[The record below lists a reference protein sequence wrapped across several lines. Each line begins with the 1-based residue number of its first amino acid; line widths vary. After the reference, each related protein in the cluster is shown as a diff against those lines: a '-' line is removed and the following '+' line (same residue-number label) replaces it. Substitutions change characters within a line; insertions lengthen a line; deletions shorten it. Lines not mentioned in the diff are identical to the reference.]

1 MASSIID
8 NRLVRSS
15 LRIGNN
21 DRTNERNIWR
31 NPFRRGPGFVS
42 TKTDSFPRI
51 YVRRQIKGRPFFL
64 SFLPPLSASCIVPLP
79 CTRLRITRSSG
90 FHGRYF
96 VLMTRHNR
104 RKSFTNRCSLYHPFH
119 SCLKREREKKT
130 ARFFRRS

>member
-8 NRLVRSS
+8 NRLVRSA

-21 DRTNERNIWR
+21 DRTKERNIWR

-64 SFLPPLSASCIVPLP
+64 SFLPPLGACIVPLP

-96 VLMTRHNR
+96 VLMTRHSR

-119 SCLKREREKKT
+119 SYLKKKGK
-130 ARFFRRS
+130 RLVSFFRS